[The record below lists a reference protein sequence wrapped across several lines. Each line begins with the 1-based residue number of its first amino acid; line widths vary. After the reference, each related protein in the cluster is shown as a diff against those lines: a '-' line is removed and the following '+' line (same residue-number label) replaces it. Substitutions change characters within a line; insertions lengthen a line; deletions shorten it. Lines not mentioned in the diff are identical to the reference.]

1 MAVKRNAQSAWA
13 EDSRPREKRSAR
25 ARIQA
30 DLEQRG
36 VSAEFCSALSSRLE
50 SQVTSFDSTS
60 YANLLDG
67 VAAAYG
73 VHAETTEALASRLR
87 ELSEIERLMSAF
99 SGELSKLDEV
109 LSVLSAHVG
118 RMRTSTPSQRI
129 LH

>member
-1 MAVKRNAQSAWA
+1 MRLKRNHVRGQQRDRQGGDAQAA
-13 EDSRPREKRSAR
+13 C
-25 ARIQA
+25 ARIRA

-36 VSAEFCSALSSRLE
+36 VSPEFCEALSRRLE
-50 SQVTSFDSTS
+50 PQVASFENAS
-60 YANLLDG
+60 YLPMLDG

-87 ELSEIERLMSAF
+87 ELGEIERLMGAF

-109 LSVLSAHVG
+109 LSVLAAHVG
-118 RMRTSTPSQRI
+118 RMRTTAPTRI